1 MTIVILRVKIIILVM
16 IIIENTSNNEISY
29 TRLRQDDDINKIYK
43 LWDKFVNFLQEETAI
58 YIS

>member
-1 MTIVILRVKIIILVM
+1 MPIIILVM